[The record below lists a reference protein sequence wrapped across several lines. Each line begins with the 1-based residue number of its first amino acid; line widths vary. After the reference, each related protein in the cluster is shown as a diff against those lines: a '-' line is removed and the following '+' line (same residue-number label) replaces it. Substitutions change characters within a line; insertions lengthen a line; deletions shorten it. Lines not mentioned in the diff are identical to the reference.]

1 MATKRKPA
9 RMPSVTCPKC
19 QRVHHSRDVFDM
31 GEGEDMYESFEI
43 GDNVYCPCGREIVI
57 LEIKPE
63 IRP

>member
-1 MATKRKPA
+1 
-9 RMPSVTCPKC
+9 
-19 QRVHHSRDVFDM
+19 M

>member
-1 MATKRKPA
+1 MKTTKRKT
-9 RMPSVTCPKC
+9 MPSVTCPTCK
-19 QRVHHSRDVFDM
+19 RVHNSRDVFDM

-63 IRP
+63 